1 MMKYFLSLINFLLVE
16 FIGSEEKF
24 ENFQQIGSIEP
35 LLSKRKINENKVQT
49 CGKSSFISGERI
61 IGGRLARNG
70 EFPFVISLQIYDS
83 NSSAGLCGGS
93 IIDKY
98 TILTAAHC
106 VVGLV

>member
-1 MMKYFLSLINFLLVE
+1 MKYISILIHLLLVE
-16 FIGSEEKF
+16 FIYSVEKI
-24 ENFQQIGSIEP
+24 ENFQLIGSIET
-35 LLSKRKINENKVQT
+35 LLSKKKMNENKVQT

-61 IGGRLARNG
+61 VGGRLARNG

-83 NSSAGLCGGS
+83 NFSAGLCGGS

>member
-1 MMKYFLSLINFLLVE
+1 M
-16 FIGSEEKF
+16 
-24 ENFQQIGSIEP
+24 
-35 LLSKRKINENKVQT
+35 NENKVQT

-70 EFPFVISLQIYDS
+70 EFPFVISLQIFGTNFSD
-83 NSSAGLCGGS
+83 NLCGRS

-106 VVGLV
+106 VVGFV